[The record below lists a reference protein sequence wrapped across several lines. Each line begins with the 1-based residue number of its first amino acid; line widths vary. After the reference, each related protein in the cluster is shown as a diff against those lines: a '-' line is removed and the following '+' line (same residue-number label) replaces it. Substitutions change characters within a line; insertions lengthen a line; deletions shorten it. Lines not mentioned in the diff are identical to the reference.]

1 MADPAQDDICYATQN
16 RQSAKVIAP
25 HSDLFLVVGLANSS
39 NSVRL
44 VEVALHGR
52 RRSASYLIDYARQID
67 DAWLD
72 GVATIGVTSGASVPE
87 VLVRGVLEHLAER
100 GWTEAEELTTAEET
114 LTFALPREL
123 RPARGSR
130 AG

>member
-1 MADPAQDDICYATQN
+1 
-16 RQSAKVIAP
+16 V
-25 HSDLFLVVGLANSS
+25 NSS

-44 VEVALHGR
+44 VEVALQAG
-52 RRSASYLIDYARQID
+52 AGAAYLIDYARQID
-67 DAWLD
+67 EAWLD
-72 GVATIGVTSGASVPE
+72 GVGTVGVTSGASVPE

-100 GWTEAEELTTAEET
+100 GWSDVEELTTAEET

-123 RPARGSR
+123 RPARGVR